1 MASVAESST
10 PSRPVLTPEEPFW
23 QRYSPHHE
31 FPLSSVGAI
40 TIYVVFGLLIVAG
53 VHFHP
58 FGSNNRPLP
67 WDTLPQMEGDDP
79 NATGPGDA
87 SPPRDSS
94 AAVPT
99 VTPNQASASPLPRS
113 ADQPTTPPGIPPDG
127 QYDPLLGQYPALAGS
142 LTNGTT
148 AVPPGIPGGTGTGGT
163 GNGGRPGQPGARP
176 APQRWNLTFN
186 IHDGEDYRRQL
197 QGLGAILVIPTN
209 DGQALLI
216 RDLTRPVRPTPTDGK
231 EIVGLGWRD
240 DRPESVGNLAVALG
254 LADTPRF
261 FIAFFPPT
269 LEDKLRRLEQDFA
282 ARSGRPHSQVKQ
294 TQFGVSLNR
303 RSNQYEPVVTDQR

>member
-1 MASVAESST
+1 
-10 PSRPVLTPEEPFW
+10 VLPPEERFW

-31 FPLSSVGAI
+31 FPLSGVGAI
-40 TIYVVFGLLIVAG
+40 TIYVLIGLLILAG
-53 VHFHP
+53 VRFHP
-58 FGSNNRPLP
+58 FGSNNAPLP
-67 WDTLPQMEGDDP
+67 WDTLPPIEGDDP
-79 NATGPGDA
+79 NATGPGDPA
-87 SPPRDSS
+87 PPGDGS
-94 AAVPT
+94 AAVPA
-99 VTPNQASASPLPRS
+99 VTPNQASASSLPRP
-113 ADQPTTPPGIPPDG
+113 ADQPTAPPSVSPETRH
-127 QYDPLLGQYPALAGS
+127 DPLLDQYPAIAGS

-148 AVPPGIPGGTGTGGT
+148 GTAPARPGGVPGSTGSGGT
-163 GNGGRPGQPGARP
+163 GNSGRPGLPGARP

-209 DGQALLI
+209 EGQALLI

-240 DRPESVGNLAVALG
+240 DRPESIGNLAVALG

-261 FIAFFPPT
+261 FIAFFPPA
-269 LEDKLRRLEQDFA
+269 LEDKLRRLEQDYA
-282 ARSGRPHSQVKQ
+282 ARSGRPQSQVKQ

-303 RSNQYEPVVTDQR
+303 RTNQYEPVVTDQR